1 MFVLILAHFVSITYF
16 IVNQPNESN
25 TGCFFFAFI
34 FLLGKKCIFINPLIL
49 TEAQFIVN
57 TFLIT
62 TKLFVKYN
70 SFCQI
75 ENEALWIEL
84 SKQFK
89 LDNLV
94 TLCILLNKGC
104 WWMFRLLNKYL
115 TLVTTPCKKGFE
127 SWTKQ
132 NLFKNLFYNNP
143 SIYI

>member
-1 MFVLILAHFVSITYF
+1 MCQLHT
-16 IVNQPNESN
+16 
-25 TGCFFFAFI
+25 
-34 FLLGKKCIFINPLIL
+34 LLLINPMSQIQDVSSLHSYFYL
-49 TEAQFIVN
+49 EKMYLHRSPNFNRSPVYCEY
-57 TFLIT
+57 FLNN
-62 TKLFVKYN
+62 KLFVKYN